1 MAYTGEQLEANA
13 QLERARESL
22 GEALG
27 QTQDIGH
34 SGLDVDK
41 VSESIAKSVRLIF
54 AAQSD
59 GLMGEKSGDNIK
71 QSMDY
76 LRETLMLLQD
86 VKSDDPGLARITS
99 TVAHIM
105 ALLYPVS
112 KVLESL
118 GEPIPLTEK
127 ADEPIPLTEKADE
140 PIPLTEESGHE
151 RRSFIRRSI
160 EVDIGIHSDTN
171 FFTGFSQD
179 ISSGGIFFATYD
191 ILSLGTEVNVNFR
204 LPNGPVLS
212 LNGIVRWVREYNE
225 IAQDIEPGMGIEF
238 NNLSPD
244 DRQAINLFIS
254 QHPPIFY
261 DGE

>member
-13 QLERARESL
+13 QLGRARESL

-41 VSESIAKSVRLIF
+41 ISESIAKSVKLIF
-54 AAQSD
+54 TIQND
-59 GLMGEKSGDNIK
+59 GLAEEGSDANIR
-71 QSMDY
+71 QAMDY

-86 VKSDDPGLARITS
+86 VRSDEPGLARITS

-112 KVLESL
+112 KVLEHL
-118 GEPIPLTEK
+118 HEPIPLTDVT
-127 ADEPIPLTEKADE
+127 DEPIA
-140 PIPLTEESGHE
+140 LTEESGHE
-151 RRSFIRRSI
+151 RRSFIRRSV

-179 ISSGGIFFATYD
+179 ISSGGLFIATYD
-191 ILSLGTEVNVNFR
+191 ILSLGTELNINFR
-204 LPNGPVLS
+204 LPDGPVLS
-212 LNGIVRWVREYNE
+212 LNGKVRWVREYNE
-225 IAQDIEPGMGIEF
+225 TAQDMEPGMGVEF
-238 NNLSPD
+238 KKLSPD

-254 QHPPIFY
+254 DHPPIFY
-261 DGE
+261 EGE